1 MLELQIQNITVNII
15 IDTSITVID
24 NKKIAQTNIL
34 IETNVKVI
42 DQRNIKINIVIETS
56 VTLLMQNILK

>member
-42 DQRNIKINIVIETS
+42 VQRNIKINIVIETS
-56 VTLLMQNILK
+56 VTLLIQTILK

>member
-15 IDTSITVID
+15 IETSITVID
-24 NKKIAQTNIL
+24 NKKNSTNKYIN
-34 IETNVKVI
+34 ETNVKVI

-56 VTLLMQNILK
+56 VTLLIQIY

>member
-1 MLELQIQNITVNII
+1 MNII
-15 IDTSITVID
+15 IETSITVID

-42 DQRNIKINIVIETS
+42 DQRNIRINIIIETS
-56 VTLLMQNILK
+56 VTLLIQNILK